1 MKRRNFLLFK
11 TEGSEK
17 LVELSCEKLFMHF
30 EDARSEDNQGVEEA
44 GTFAEADWWSGEP
57 PLLIDNLDPDE
68 YFRSVESELILA
80 DVVQVIDPQWLVQGE
95 FQIRV
100 DTLLAAIRA
109 RGKQVRYALKESNP
123 TVLTPKEATTE
134 I

>member
-1 MKRRNFLLFK
+1 MLFK
-11 TEGSEK
+11 TEGPEQ
-17 LVELSCEKLFMHF
+17 VDELSCEKLFMDF
-30 EDARSEDNQGVEEA
+30 EDARSEINKGVEEA

-57 PLLIDNLDPDE
+57 PLLIDNLDPEE

-80 DVVQVIDPQWLVQGE
+80 DVVQVLDPQWLVQGE

-109 RGKQVRYALKESNP
+109 RGKQVRYKLKESKP
-123 TVLTPKEATTE
+123 TILTSEEATTE
-134 I
+134 K